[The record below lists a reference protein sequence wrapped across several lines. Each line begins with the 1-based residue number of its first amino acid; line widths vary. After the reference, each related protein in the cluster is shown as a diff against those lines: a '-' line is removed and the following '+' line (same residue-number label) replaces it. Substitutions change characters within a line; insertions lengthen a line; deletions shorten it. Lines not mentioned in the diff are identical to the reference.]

1 MRSDNPPESDVALFR
16 EIAETLYGPHPADLL
31 ADALEVN
38 IRSVQRWLA
47 GQNRVPDAIWGKMYT
62 LLRGVDAACQR
73 LLGKAD
79 DSAL

>member
-1 MRSDNPPESDVALFR
+1 MRSDNPPEADVALFR

-47 GQNRVPDAIWGKMYT
+47 GQNRVPDAIWDST
-62 LLRGVDAACQR
+62 EALLRAQSAALEK
-73 LLGKAD
+73 LLGR
-79 DSAL
+79 SAGDA